1 MDRCVEKIEA
11 KKELLQPRVKVAAY
25 ARVSSGKD
33 AMLHSLAAQVT
44 YYTEMIEKEEKW
56 VMAGIYADSAY
67 TGTKANRPEF
77 LRLMADCRAGKVQRI
92 ITKSISR
99 FARNTVTLLETTREL
114 RELNIDVYFEEQNIH
129 TKSSEGE
136 LLLTLL
142 ASVAQEESK
151 SVSDNCKW
159 RVRKSFSEG
168 AMPSLTIL
176 GYRRQKDGSLVII
189 DKEAKLVRKIFD
201 SYLRGQGKRTI
212 ARKFNREG
220 IPTRMG
226 KLWTEHG
233 IDYIL
238 RNEKYTGELLLQKA
252 YVADH
257 LSKKKLPN
265 KGVYPMYKVE
275 NNHPAIIDI
284 ATFKAVQELVN
295 KPQAKVTRKAYPFT
309 GKVICGSCGKH
320 YIRKKSH
327 KGYIWTCAMKER
339 YGKAACLKSR
349 NIPEGIL
356 METTAKALGQ
366 TSFDAEAFASKVAS
380 ITARNSG
387 TLAYCFKDG
396 NEKIL
401 TWEHKSRKD
410 SWTNEMKLSAKENGR
425 KGGLTRWRK

>member
-1 MDRCVEKIEA
+1 MDRYVEKIEA
-11 KKELLQPRVKVAAY
+11 NKELLQPRVRAAAY

-33 AMLHSLAAQVT
+33 AMLHSLAAQVA
-44 YYTEMIEKEEKW
+44 YYTEMIEKEERW
-56 VMAGIYADSAY
+56 TMAGIYADSAY

-77 LRLMADCRAGKVQRI
+77 LRLIADCRAGKIDMV

-129 TKSSEGE
+129 TESSEGE

-168 AMPSLTIL
+168 VMPSLTIL
-176 GYRRQKDGSLVII
+176 GYRRQKDGTLVII
-189 DKEAKLVRKIFD
+189 DKEARVVREIFA
-201 SYLRGQGKRTI
+201 SYLHGQGKRTI
-212 ARKFNREG
+212 ARKLNKRG
-220 IPTRMG
+220 VPTRMG

-238 RNEKYTGELLLQKA
+238 RNEKYTGELLLQKE

-265 KGVYPMYKVE
+265 KGAYLKYRVE

-295 KPQAKVTRKAYPFT
+295 RPQAKVTRKVHAFT

-327 KGYIWTCAMKER
+327 KGYTWTCAMKER
-339 YGKAACLKSR
+339 YGKAACPESG
-349 NIPEGIL
+349 NVPEGIL
-356 METTAKALGQ
+356 METTARALGQ
-366 TSFDAEAFASKVAS
+366 TSFDAEMFAGKITS
-380 ITARNSG
+380 IKAENSG
-387 TLAYCFKDG
+387 TLIYCFKDD

-410 SWTNEMKLSAKENGR
+410 SWTNDMKLSARETGR
-425 KGGLTRWRK
+425 KGGLVRWRK